1 MFHLKLIL
9 IISWQQE
16 ETLPVRPHFSLSVLE
31 DPDPASYSLQRSFLF
46 DFEILADLTVWMF
59 SLSQ

>member
-16 ETLPVRPHFSLSVLE
+16 ETLPVRPPFSLSVLA
-31 DPDPASYSLQRSFLF
+31 DSDPASYSLRQSFLF
-46 DFEILADLTVWMF
+46 DFEILADLIVWMF
-59 SLSQ
+59 PLSQ